1 MSGFLFYIIRKRECK
16 CRMARKRDPRRDEA
30 FGIWKQHNGEIT
42 NRAIAEQLDIP
53 EKTISA
59 WKSRDKWNAV
69 LQKDE
74 CSTSNKKSS
83 PKARASTKKRSTE
96 NNNETI
102 ELTERQRLFCLYY
115 VKTFN
120 ATMSATKAGYSADTA
135 HVQGPRLLGNVRV
148 SAYIREL
155 KQTLTENLFLDAQD
169 VLAKYIAV
177 AFADINDFLTFGRR
191 QQQVITMYGPLYEK
205 DKNGKIDKNKPV
217 METVNY
223 VDLKEGAVVDGTI
236 ISEVKQGK
244 DGVSIKLADRLKA
257 LDKLSLYFD
266 LFPDN
271 FKRKIEEEKLN
282 ISKQKLELDKLRII
296 GDEAEYEDDGFIAAL
311 DGKTAEVWDEV
322 GSEE

>member
-1 MSGFLFYIIRKRECK
+1 
-16 CRMARKRDPRRDEA
+16 MARKRDPRRNEA
-30 FGIWKQHNGEIT
+30 FEIWKQHNGEIT
-42 NRAIAEQLDIP
+42 NRAIAERLNIP

-59 WKSRDKWNAV
+59 WKSRDKWNVV

-74 CSTSNKKSS
+74 CSTAKK
-83 PKARASTKKRSTE
+83 KASQKACAPTKKQITE

-120 ATMSATKAGYSADTA
+120 ATMSAIKAGYSADTA

-148 SAYIREL
+148 SSYIREL

-169 VLAKYIAV
+169 VLAKYIAI

-266 LFPDN
+266 LFPDS
-271 FKRKIEEEKLN
+271 FKRRIEKEKLN
-282 ISKQKLELDKLRII
+282 IAKQRLEIVQKQ
-296 GDEAEYEDDGFIAAL
+296 ANKDDGTDQPFVTIVEDL
-311 DGKTAEVWDEV
+311 DE
-322 GSEE
+322 